1 MFINKVVISNFYCF
15 LGDDNILEFDKGLNI
30 VCAPNSGGKSQLFNA
45 FYWTF
50 FDKIYGDNSSGKKE
64 WKDATKGNVVV
75 CPDKLKIESNHE
87 EIITSSV
94 EITLT
99 SEFHLNDEPLGDLV
113 TYNFTKTV
121 SYKKNTSSLIVYT
134 KPSLLISFNRQGE
147 TEFIQSHK
155 QDEFLKKI
163 FPESI
168 RKFMWYQG
176 ESMDDLYDFSNPSTL
191 KNAIKEIS
199 YFPMYDNME
208 KIVKAAAMSIDK
220 KIQKELLLQNKMTK
234 QEQSLILDINSFT
247 KDIEKN
253 EEQIAS
259 IIIDIEKYQDEVAEL
274 EHQLKGYDKFRDL
287 KEQLVKLQANLELTK
302 SRIDDSDTY
311 LKETLIN
318 RWMLNGCEKLIKAS
332 EKKLHILNDEI
343 QAFQKTNNPIPLSLP
358 GPEYVEKMLEDKKCY
373 ICEREVEE
381 NTAPYEALKKR
392 LNDFENN
399 ANYKILQ
406 DNYTELNKARRRLLG
421 EFGDIEKEIS
431 DSYNKREDLIKERN
445 RLSKKIN
452 TIYSDSGQEDG
463 AQINSAAGTASS
475 MMTKIQSLNSAI
487 ERKKAQKN
495 KLESDS
501 LVLKDEL
508 KELKYSRDKI
518 VRSTDLNMVEQKAE
532 DYIKMFV
539 KSIGKL
545 RSIAYTKLIK
555 EIQEESNRLYSL
567 YLGGK
572 PQGEI
577 VIDNGVTIV
586 DKKTKELL
594 TELNT
599 AELVAQKLAVAN
611 SFLSLSEKK
620 MNRSYPIVADAP
632 TSDFDPDNTYNL
644 TLNIGDSF
652 DQMIILSKDY
662 AGLSTT
668 KRTELIRDAKIS
680 KFYEFK
686 NELIKPTDEDSRIN
700 KKTFITC
707 IK

>member
-1 MFINKVVISNFYCF
+1 MIINKVVISNFYCF
-15 LGDDNILEFDKGLNI
+15 LGEDNVLEFDKGLNI
-30 VCAPNSGGKSQLFNA
+30 ISAPNSGGKSQLFNA

-50 FDKIYGDNSSGKKE
+50 FDKIYGDNSAGKKE
-64 WKDATKGNVVV
+64 WKDTNRVNVVV
-75 CPDKLKIESNHE
+75 CPDKLKVESNLD
-87 EIITSSV
+87 EIIKSSV

-99 SEFHLNDEPLGDLV
+99 SEYHLNDEPIGELV
-113 TYNFTKTV
+113 NYVFTKTV
-121 SYKKNTSSLIVYT
+121 SYKKNISDLIVYS

-147 TEFIQSHK
+147 TEFIQNHK
-155 QDEFLKKI
+155 HDEFLKKI

-208 KIVKAAAMSIDK
+208 KIVKAAAISIDK
-220 KIQKELLLQNKMTK
+220 KIQKELLAQNKMTN
-234 QEQSLILDINSFT
+234 QEQTLIYDINSIS

-253 EEQIAS
+253 EEQIDTAF
-259 IIIDIEKYQDEVAEL
+259 IEIEQFQDEVADL

-318 RWMLNGCEKLIKAS
+318 KWMLNGCEKLIKAS
-332 EKKLHILNDEI
+332 DKKLHILNDEI
-343 QAFQKTNNPIPLSLP
+343 QNFQKTNNPIPLSLP

-373 ICEREVEE
+373 ICERDVEE

-406 DNYTELNKARRRLLG
+406 DNYTELNKARRRLIG
-421 EFGDIEKEIS
+421 EFGNIESEIS
-431 DSYNKREDLIKERN
+431 ESYKKREDLIKERN

-452 TIYSDSGQEDG
+452 SIYTDSGQDDG
-463 AQINSAAGTASS
+463 AHISSAAGTASS
-475 MMTKIQSLNSAI
+475 MMNKIQSLNSSI
-487 ERKKAQKN
+487 ERKKAIKN
-495 KLESDS
+495 KLENEN
-501 LVLKDEL
+501 LVKKDEL
-508 KELKYSRDKI
+508 KELKTARDKI
-518 VRSTDLNMVEQKAE
+518 VRTTDINMVEQKAE

-539 KSIGKL
+539 KSTGKL
-545 RSIAYTKLIK
+545 RSIAYSKLIK

-577 VIDNGVTIV
+577 VIDNGVTII
-586 DKKTKELL
+586 DRKTKSIL

-632 TSDFDPDNTYNL
+632 TSDFDPENTYNL
-644 TLNIGDSF
+644 TLNIGNSF

-662 AGLSTT
+662 AGLSTN
-668 KRTELIRDAKIS
+668 KRNELIKDAKIV

-686 NELIKPTDEDSRIN
+686 NELINSGESDSRTN